1 MNNHNEIKNCEI
13 VFKALSDIIRLNI
26 LIELSKQDSI
36 CVCDLVASF
45 NIPQSKLSYHL
56 KMLLDAKLILKERE
70 GKWNYY
76 SLNKPEV
83 RKYLSE
89 ELITN
94 IF

>member
-1 MNNHNEIKNCEI
+1 MNDNNMINNYEL

-26 LIELSKQDSI
+26 LIELSKQESI
-36 CVCDLVASF
+36 CVCDLVNSF

-56 KMLLDAKLILKERE
+56 KMLLDAKLIIKERS

-76 SLNKPEV
+76 SLNKSEV
-83 RKYLSE
+83 RKYLSK